1 MKQIMIRNNSK
12 PTEIAPSSPW
22 WKSIS
27 IEPVIFLYMLAI
39 YIAIPT
45 DEALLYR
52 EICSKFYNISI
63 CDSLNQ
69 MKHNRSETFST
80 MESLIQKSASIYMI
94 YLNFV
99 YSIPSIFISMIYS
112 VWSEK
117 YSHKIPLI
125 LSNLGCILATIINL
139 FVSIVRTN
147 YSIEIFFLAN
157 FFLSLFGSTSTMVS
171 IIYNY
176 LLHITTV
183 ENRTQRLAILESC
196 VMFGSTI
203 GLILSGI
210 LLDLTNFQWN
220 CFVILSI
227 HVMNIVY
234 IVFFVQEVIDKQERM
249 ISCTS
254 FYRSLFVWND
264 IRNSWR
270 AICKKR
276 RFNQRKYLLLALI
289 GLLLSM

>member
-1 MKQIMIRNNSK
+1 MMIRIQSK
-12 PTEIAPSSPW
+12 RIEISPSTPW

-52 EICSKFYNISI
+52 EICSKFYNSSI
-63 CDSLNQ
+63 CNSLNQ
-69 MKHNRSETFST
+69 LKRNQTDIYST
-80 MESLIQKSASIYMI
+80 MEGLIQKYASIYMI

-125 LSNLGCILATIINL
+125 LSNIGCILATMINL
-139 FVSIVRTN
+139 FVSIVRTD

-157 FFLSLFGSTSTMVS
+157 LFLSLFGSTSTMVS

-183 ENRTQRLAILESC
+183 ENRTQRLAIIESC

-203 GLILSGI
+203 GLIVSGI

-220 CFVILSI
+220 CFVILTI
-227 HVMNIVY
+227 HLMNIFY
-234 IVFFVQEVIDKQERM
+234 IIFYVEEVIEEQERM
-249 ISCTS
+249 ISCSS

-264 IRNSWR
+264 IRNSWKI
-270 AICKKR
+270 ICKKR

-289 GLLLSM
+289 GLLFSM

>member
-1 MKQIMIRNNSK
+1 
-12 PTEIAPSSPW
+12 
-22 WKSIS
+22 
-27 IEPVIFLYMLAI
+27 MLAI

-63 CDSLNQ
+63 CNSMNQ
-69 MKHNRSETFST
+69 LKRNQTDIYST
-80 MESLIQKSASIYMI
+80 MEGLIQKYASIYMI

-125 LSNLGCILATIINL
+125 LSNIGCILATMINL
-139 FVSIVRTN
+139 FVSIVRTD

-157 FFLSLFGSTSTMVS
+157 LFLSLFGSTSTMVS

-183 ENRTQRLAILESC
+183 ENRTQRLAIIESC

-203 GLILSGI
+203 GLIVSGI

-220 CFVILSI
+220 CFVILTI
-227 HVMNIVY
+227 HLINIFY
-234 IVFFVQEVIDKQERM
+234 IIFYVEEVIEEQERM
-249 ISCTS
+249 ISCS
-254 FYRSLFVWND
+254 NFYRSLFVWND
-264 IRNSWR
+264 IRNSWKI
-270 AICKKR
+270 ICKKR

-289 GLLLSM
+289 GLLFSM